1 MSVVNPALVKE
12 ISSQTRNGTT
22 IYIELQRVEQ
32 KIHKDEIFGYD
43 SELFG
48 GKICGVAAINAL

>member
-12 ISSQTRNGTT
+12 ISSLTRNGTT

-43 SELFG
+43 IVSSLE
-48 GKICGVAAINAL
+48 GKYVVLLL